1 MSFRFDYK
9 CMYRYIFVNVRV
21 NQKFRKYMFAKN
33 IYIQIKQIQREKDR
47 YKQRGRKK
55 KNGRNIYKR
64 QINIIPCKTI
74 NITTAT

>member
-21 NQKFRKYMFAKN
+21 NQKFRKYIFAKN
-33 IYIQIKQIQREKDR
+33 KYIQIKQIQREKDR
-47 YKQRGRKK
+47 YKHRGRKK
-55 KNGRNIYKR
+55 KNDMNIYKR

>member
-55 KNGRNIYKR
+55 KNGMNIYKR